1 MRKLVT
7 EIKAVLWLFLD
18 ESEHVDESILISVE
32 FSICKICLFVLTTHW
47 QHNVCDESTSQ
58 CVSTTDK
65 AATKWHETAVKLE
78 WHENSKKK
86 KKRTIKVELIFQERG
101 KYTFAWWENHN
112 DLTHQ
117 KGETRKQSFFY
128 RLKIKTLNSRGKT
141 QFSFFDFNP
150 HSVPTQDHVVRS
162 NHQLKLWSNKL
173 DDTRLVYLE
182 IILFFAATLF
192 TLSCHFEQIYF
203 WWW

>member
-1 MRKLVT
+1 MMIKYESRNVTQNTRMRKLVT

-78 WHENSKKK
+78 WHENGKKK

-101 KYTFAWWENHN
+101 KYIYICMMRKSQWSHTSKRGNKKTKFLLPIKNKDFELLREN
-112 DLTHQ
+112 TIFVF
-117 KGETRKQSFFY
+117 RF
-128 RLKIKTLNSRGKT
+128 
-141 QFSFFDFNP
+141 
-150 HSVPTQDHVVRS
+150 
-162 NHQLKLWSNKL
+162 
-173 DDTRLVYLE
+173 
-182 IILFFAATLF
+182 
-192 TLSCHFEQIYF
+192 
-203 WWW
+203 